1 VAVLQGCFVVCVVA
15 ACCLRWMLALGG
27 VKLPVRCCLGVVSGL
42 EWDFVFAD
50 LYQEHNVLD
59 SCPLKLT

>member
-1 VAVLQGCFVVCVVA
+1 
-15 ACCLRWMLALGG
+15 
-27 VKLPVRCCLGVVSGL
+27 VVSGL